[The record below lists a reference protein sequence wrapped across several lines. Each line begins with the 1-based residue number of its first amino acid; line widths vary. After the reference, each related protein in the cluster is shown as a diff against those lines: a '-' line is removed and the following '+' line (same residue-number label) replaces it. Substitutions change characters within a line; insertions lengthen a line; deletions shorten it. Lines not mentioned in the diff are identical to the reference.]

1 MEDASGEGIEKY
13 HLEQPQNCA
22 SYPKIRT
29 EQGLSSQISWGGA
42 LLKLYQLFLLLEW
55 LTQWPLSKEKLQSFG
70 LQVQEELEA
79 QHTEESTS
87 PWNSSVFVIE
97 KKFGK

>member
-55 LTQWPLSKEKLQSFG
+55 LTNKT
-70 LQVQEELEA
+70 V
-79 QHTEESTS
+79 
-87 PWNSSVFVIE
+87 
-97 KKFGK
+97 